1 MNSLNSEFI
10 FFLRVDSKRV
20 IIRQGHVADS
30 FYFII
35 TGQAM
40 VTVME
45 QDKNTE
51 EIKNRIATIIKG
63 KCFFLFKE
71 K

>member
-1 MNSLNSEFI
+1 
-10 FFLRVDSKRV
+10 
-20 IIRQGHVADS
+20 
-30 FYFII
+30 
-35 TGQAM
+35 M

-45 QDKNTE
+45 QDKNTD

-63 KCFFLFKE
+63 KLFYFIKNSITSA